1 MWEKVFLV
9 FEAVAGGKTR
19 SAIQCPE
26 TRSTGKP
33 GPYAGKADTERISER
48 AAAKSFRSVPA
59 STQSMLSS
67 LPPVCFNFA

>member
-1 MWEKVFLV
+1 MWKKVFLV
-9 FEAVAGGKTR
+9 FEAVAAGKTR

-26 TRSTGKP
+26 TRSKP
-33 GPYAGKADTERISER
+33 GPHAGKADTERIRER

-67 LPPVCFNFA
+67 LPLVCFNFA